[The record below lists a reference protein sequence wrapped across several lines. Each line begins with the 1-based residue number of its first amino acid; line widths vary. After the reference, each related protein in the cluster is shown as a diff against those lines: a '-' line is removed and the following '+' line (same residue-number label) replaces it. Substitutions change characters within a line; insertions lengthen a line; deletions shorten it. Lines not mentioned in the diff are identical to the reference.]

1 METLPTVPSVDL
13 ARYAGRWYEIAR
25 YPAWFQRKCAK
36 NTIAEYALQPNG
48 TVSVEN
54 RCTTVEGRETVARGT
69 ARIADPVT
77 RAKLKVKFSFFM
89 PAGDYW
95 IVDLDPDYAWAVVG
109 EPKRRYV
116 WILARRPSLDE
127 PTFQAICDRL
137 RTWQYDPNRLIR
149 TIQDA
154 S

>member
-13 ARYAGRWYEIAR
+13 ARYMGRWFEIAR

-36 NTIAEYALQPNG
+36 NTEAKYALQPNG
-48 TVSVEN
+48 TVTVEN
-54 RCTTVEGRETVARGT
+54 RCTTTGGRVKVAQGT
-69 ARIADPVT
+69 ARVADPIS
-77 RAKLKVKFSFFM
+77 RAKLKVKFNLFM

-116 WILARRPSLDE
+116 WILARHPDLDE
-127 PTFQAICDRL
+127 PAFQAICERL
-137 RTWQYDPNRLIR
+137 REYGYDPRRLIR
-149 TIQDA
+149 TLHDV